1 MAHGLLSSSFWAPC
15 LLHQGAE
22 SRCASICTRRVLPP
36 PPPDSESDLPGGPAW
51 GTPKAPCSLQP
62 QRPLYERA
70 PARAPAPRGVAASV
84 LRAGGRKAPP
94 PAEEHPLACSPR
106 LPGWAPPRLG
116 APTNTLTS
124 SLRTSVLRPP
134 VRPASP
140 LSIAHPP
147 SLSASPSPPP
157 PPSRNLSR
165 SPRACV
171 CPAGA
176 GRCESSPLA
185 AHGGAGPSP
194 TLPSG
199 RDPGMGRRWRLQ
211 GAQQAPWTP
220 PPVSILAPNQMAR
233 GRNPTP
239 RRPLAWGYAAHV
251 VWPRGL
257 TLRSACSFLGEPR
270 TGLGLC
276 YSGQGLIPS
285 PSPRPPPSSLESD
298 PSFTS

>member
-1 MAHGLLSSSFWAPC
+1 MFLWPCWGSVVAHGLLSSSFWASC

-116 APTNTLTS
+116 APTDTLTS

-140 LSIAHPP
+140 LSVARPP
-147 SLSASPSPPP
+147 SLPASPSPPVPPATSAGRPGRASVPPAQAGVSPVHWQLTAEPARP
-157 PPSRNLSR
+157 PPSRLAET
-165 SPRACV
+165 PGW
-171 CPAGA
+171 GA
-176 GRCESSPLA
+176 G
-185 AHGGAGPSP
+185 GGC
-194 TLPSG
+194 
-199 RDPGMGRRWRLQ
+199 
-211 GAQQAPWTP
+211 
-220 PPVSILAPNQMAR
+220 R
-233 GRNPTP
+233 GRS
-239 RRPLAWGYAAHV
+239 R
-251 VWPRGL
+251 PRGHPHL
-257 TLRSACSFLGEPR
+257 
-270 TGLGLC
+270 
-276 YSGQGLIPS
+276 
-285 PSPRPPPSSLESD
+285 
-298 PSFTS
+298 